1 MYDLGLLCASQ
12 LAGMGA
18 AQMGGLR
25 NAGGVFSDA
34 RQTAAQGRLR
44 GGIDLGLGEFAP
56 STLSFKQEMQR
67 DVNNWLEDWDK
78 EEDKL

>member
-18 AQMGGLR
+18 AQMGGIR
-25 NAGGVFSDA
+25 NAGGVFLDA

-44 GGIDLGLGEFAP
+44 GRIGLGEFAP
-56 STLSFKQEMQR
+56 PTLSFKQEIQS
-67 DVNNWLEDWDK
+67 DVDNWLKGWD
-78 EEDKL
+78 D